1 MEDLGIK
8 VRDDKEEG
16 EGKLL
21 VSVWQESFPTIKQV
35 DYNEQ
40 IEYNKQI
47 ASYWNGLRIV
57 PLTLAVLTIRLI
69 SPNFMES
76 YPYSGTPN
84 LNFEFCCVCARGR
97 NYTNLKEIRFV
108 QGV

>member
-1 MEDLGIK
+1 MDDLGIK

-57 PLTLAVLTIRLI
+57 PLTLAVPLGWLVPTLWRVIHTVALQI
-69 SPNFMES
+69 WI
-76 YPYSGTPN
+76 
-84 LNFEFCCVCARGR
+84 LNFVVCVPEVA
-97 NYTNLKEIRFV
+97 TTLI
-108 QGV
+108 